1 MELRQLRAFVA
12 VASAGTVS
20 AAAQRLELS
29 PATVSEHV
37 RSLET
42 SLGVVLFDRK
52 PTGMELAER
61 GRLLLPEARRLLDQ
75 AESIRRLVSDER
87 TRFTVGALET
97 LVATRLP
104 AVVARLGDR
113 RPDVDLAVRSLMR
126 QPMVR
131 AVSDGSLDAGL
142 LLDTGPALGTLGFD
156 GGDLS
161 FADIDTVRLYLV
173 ARPGQTAR
181 DDVLL
186 VTPPGCSFRMAADR
200 LLGTTGRRLEF
211 DSVSTI
217 RAWVTQGLGVA
228 LLPDFVV
235 SGDLADGTL
244 VALPVPESAELALRV
259 VWRTDREDALREV
272 LYAMAA

>member
-12 VASAGTVS
+12 VAGAGTVTG
-20 AAAQRLELS
+20 AAGRLGLS

-37 RSLET
+37 RSLES

-52 PTGMELAER
+52 PTGMVLGER
-61 GRLLLPEARRLLDQ
+61 GRVLLPEARRLLDQ

-87 TRFTVGALET
+87 TRFTIGALET

-104 AVVARLGDR
+104 AVAARLGDR

-126 QPMVR
+126 QPLLR

-142 LLDTGPALGTLGFD
+142 LLDTGTALGTLGFD

-161 FADIDTVRLYLV
+161 FVDIDTVRLFLV
-173 ARPGQTAR
+173 ARPGYDGDA
-181 DDVLL
+181 LL
-186 VTPPGCSFRMAADR
+186 VTPSGCSFRMAADR
-200 LLGTTGRRLEF
+200 LLGTGGKRLEF

-217 RAWVTQGLGVA
+217 RAWVAQGLGTA
-228 LLPDFVV
+228 LLPDFAVG
-235 SGDLADGTL
+235 GDLADGTL
-244 VALPVPESAELALRV
+244 VALPLDDSAEVALRV
-259 VWRTDREDALREV
+259 VWRTDREDGLREV

>member
-12 VASAGTVS
+12 VASAGSVTG
-20 AAAQRLELS
+20 AASLLELS

-37 RSLET
+37 RSLES
-42 SLGVVLFDRK
+42 SLGVVLFERK
-52 PTGMELAER
+52 PTGMALAER

-113 RPDVDLAVRSLMR
+113 RPDVDLSVRSLMR
-126 QPMVR
+126 QPLLR
-131 AVSDGSLDAGL
+131 AVADGSLDAGL
-142 LLDTGPALGTLGFD
+142 LLDTGTTLGTLGFD

-161 FADIDTVRLYLV
+161 FVDIETVRLHLV
-173 ARPGQTAR
+173 ARPGYDGDA
-181 DDVLL
+181 LL
-186 VTPPGCSFRMAADR
+186 VTPDGCSFRMAADR
-200 LLGTTGRRLEF
+200 LLGTGGRRLEF

-217 RAWVTQGLGVA
+217 RSWVAQGLGVA
-228 LLPDFVV
+228 LLPDFAVG
-235 SGDLADGTL
+235 GDLADGTL
-244 VALPVPESAELALRV
+244 VAQPLAERAELALRV
-259 VWRTDREDALREV
+259 VWRTDREDDLREV

>member
-12 VASAGTVS
+12 VASVGTVTG
-20 AAAQRLELS
+20 AAERLGLS

-37 RSLET
+37 RSLEA
-42 SLGVVLFDRK
+42 SLGLVLFERK
-52 PTGMELAER
+52 PNGMVLGER

-87 TRFTVGALET
+87 TRFAVGALET

-113 RPDVDLAVRSLMR
+113 RPDLDLAVRSLMR
-126 QPMVR
+126 QPLLQ
-131 AVSDGSLDAGL
+131 AVADGELDAGL
-142 LLDTGPALGTLGFD
+142 LLDTGSALGTLGFD

-161 FADIDTVRLYLV
+161 FVDIETVRLFLV
-173 ARPGQTAR
+173 SKPGRTG

-186 VTPPGCSFRMAADR
+186 VTPDGCSFRMAADR
-200 LLGTTGRRLEF
+200 LLGAHGRRLEF

-217 RAWVTQGLGVA
+217 RAWVTQGLGIA
-228 LLPDFVV
+228 LLPDFAVA
-235 SGDLADGTL
+235 SDLADGTL
-244 VALPVPESAELALRV
+244 VSLPMADSAELALRV
-259 VWRTDREDALREV
+259 VWRTDREDDLRDV